1 MVGVEGGRG
10 EGRGDCEGGGGVRG
24 RGTGKGGQGL
34 TCEGPAAS
42 GEAAHRCSASPEALQ
57 ASQALQRK

>member
-1 MVGVEGGRG
+1 MREEGS
-10 EGRGDCEGGGGVRG
+10 EGA
-24 RGTGKGGQGL
+24 GTGKGGQGL

-42 GEAAHRCSASPEALQ
+42 GLVVGEAAHRCSASPEALQ